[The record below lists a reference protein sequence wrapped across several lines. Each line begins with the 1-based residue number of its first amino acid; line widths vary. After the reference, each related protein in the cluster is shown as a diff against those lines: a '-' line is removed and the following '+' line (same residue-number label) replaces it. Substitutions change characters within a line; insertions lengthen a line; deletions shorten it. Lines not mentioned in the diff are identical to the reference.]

1 MQKKK
6 VVKKAK
12 TIYAL
17 KITLRYCKPQI
28 WRRVFVDAN
37 TKLPDL
43 HKIIQT
49 VMGWT
54 NTHLHEFRIYNDVYC
69 EPDEEIYH
77 EYFDYTK
84 VRLSDL
90 VRRTGF
96 KFYYDYDFGDGW
108 EHEIKIEKIFT
119 YDGDLKFPV
128 CIDGKRRC
136 PPEDCGGPWGY
147 NDILKI
153 IKDPEH
159 KEYEEWMTWL
169 GDYFDPDE
177 FISIL

>member
-6 VVKKAK
+6 VMGKVK
-12 TIYAL
+12 TIYQL
-17 KITLRYCKPQI
+17 KITLRYCKPLI
-28 WRRVFVDAN
+28 WRKVFVDAN

-54 NTHLHEFRIYNDVYC
+54 NTHLHQFRIYNDVYC
-69 EPDEEIYH
+69 EPDEDHYH

-84 VRLSDL
+84 VKLNSL

-108 EHEIKIEKIFT
+108 EHAIKLEKVFT
-119 YDGDLKFPV
+119 YDRELKYPDSGVYSEVAELPV
-128 CIDGKRRC
+128 
-136 PPEDCGGPWGY
+136 
-147 NDILKI
+147 NL
-153 IKDPEH
+153 
-159 KEYEEWMTWL
+159 L
-169 GDYFDPDE
+169 
-177 FISIL
+177 